1 MIASSYFSAQNV
13 LAQGYFYPPQLSFE
27 QRTGLFSGFMT
38 TGITPFDGLMVWQSG
53 NSDQALFVVQ
63 SGMWK
68 RASLV

>member
-13 LAQGYFYPPQLSFE
+13 LAQGGFYPPRLSFQE
-27 QRTGLFSGFMT
+27 RTGLFSGLST
-38 TGITPFDGLMVWQSG
+38 TGLTQYDGFTCFQTGISG
-53 NSDQALFVVQ
+53 QALFVVQ

>member
-13 LAQGYFYPPQLSFE
+13 SAQGSFYPPRLSLE
-27 QRTGLFSGFMT
+27 QRTGYFSGLAT
-38 TGITPFDGLMVWQSG
+38 TGITPFDGVMVFQTGSGQS
-53 NSDQALFVVQ
+53 LFVVQ